1 MANDPKIKIEDL
13 PAGTAQGAQELGEA
27 ELDGV
32 VGGIKD
38 GTSNTLMS
46 GAVAR
51 PSLRA
56 RPRPGASDPDS
67 GDEFV

>member
-1 MANDPKIKIEDL
+1 MAEDPKIEIEDL
-13 PAGTAQGAQELGEA
+13 PGGAQELGEA

-46 GAVAR
+46 GAVAKA
-51 PSLRA
+51 SF
-56 RPRPGASDPDS
+56 RPRPVMSDPDS

>member
-1 MANDPKIKIEDL
+1 MTDAPKIKIEDL
-13 PAGTAQGAQELGEA
+13 PEGSGEIGEA

-46 GAVAR
+46 GAVAKR
-51 PSLRA
+51 SI
-56 RPRPGASDPDS
+56 RPRPVMSDPDS

>member
-1 MANDPKIKIEDL
+1 MANEPKIKIDDL
-13 PAGTAQGAQELGEA
+13 PAGEPGEMGEA

-38 GTSNTLMS
+38 GTSNTLMA
-46 GAVAR
+46 GAKAKT
-51 PSLRA
+51 SF
-56 RPRPGASDPDS
+56 RPRPVMSDPDS

>member
-1 MANDPKIKIEDL
+1 MAEDPKIEIEDL
-13 PAGTAQGAQELGEA
+13 PGGAQELDEA

-38 GTSNTLMS
+38 GTSNVVKKR
-46 GAVAR
+46 GVA
-51 PSLRA
+51 A
-56 RPRPGASDPDS
+56 GFRPRPVMSDPDS

>member
-1 MANDPKIKIEDL
+1 MAKEPTIKVDDL
-13 PAGTAQGAQELGEA
+13 PEGEGAQELGEA
-27 ELDGV
+27 ELNGV

-46 GAVAR
+46 AVVAR
-51 PSLRA
+51 QSLRA
-56 RPRPGASDPDS
+56 RPKPGASDPDS

>member
-1 MANDPKIKIEDL
+1 MADDPKIKIEDL
-13 PAGTAQGAQELGEA
+13 PEGTAQGAQEIGEA

-51 PSLRA
+51 LNLRA
-56 RPRPGASDPDS
+56 GPRPRLSDPDS

>member
-1 MANDPKIKIEDL
+1 MADEPKIEIADL
-13 PAGTAQGAQELGEA
+13 PGGAQELDEA

-38 GTSNTLMS
+38 GTSNIVKKR
-46 GAVAR
+46 GVAG
-51 PSLRA
+51 SAGL
-56 RPRPGASDPDS
+56 RPRPVMSDPDS

>member
-1 MANDPKIKIEDL
+1 MANDPKVKIEDL
-13 PAGTAQGAQELGEA
+13 PEGTAQGAQEMGEA

-38 GTSNTLMS
+38 GTSNTFLF
-46 GAVAR
+46 GNKAVT
-51 PSLRA
+51 SLRA
-56 RPRPGASDPDS
+56 NPRPRSSDPDS